1 MKIEQL
7 TTHPDNE
14 RIYSPTDLEGLENS
28 LSSYGQMEPIAV
40 TPSNKIISGHR
51 RFIDS
56 RQ

>member
-14 RIYSPTDLEGLENS
+14 RIYSPTDLEELENS

>member
-14 RIYSPTDLEGLENS
+14 RIYSPTDLEELENS
-28 LSSYGQMEPIAV
+28 LSPYGPRYPLAV